1 MGIKRAWRK
10 IKSAAKGLFRPSV
23 GFPLGD
29 HVPADPADHAEDFA
43 HRYAEPLDWL
53 AAIRM
58 EELGIPSE
66 RIGSS
71 DHRHGLAGRAFN
83 PYERDGGGISPG
95 GRINLDSGSFN
106 PNQITKQ
113 YGKRAGKLWAKS
125 RLRDRW
131 DALVAHEDAEWR
143 MGGDHDAAVRVA
155 PETELPISDRARQIL
170 VEMRRGWRG
179 R

>member
-1 MGIKRAWRK
+1 LPFLASPAVPKGLVIERAWRK
-10 IKSAAKGLFRPSV
+10 IKSAAKGLFRPPD
-23 GFPLGD
+23 GFPLGI
-29 HVPADPADHAEDFA
+29 HVLSDPADHTEDFA
-43 HRYAEPLDWL
+43 HRCAEPLDWL

-58 EELGIPSE
+58 QELGIPSE

-71 DHRHGLAGRAFN
+71 DHRHGLAARAFN

-106 PNQITKQ
+106 PDQITKQ
-113 YGKRAGKLWAKS
+113 YGKWAGKLWAKS

-143 MGGDHDAAVRVA
+143 MGGDHDAAMRVA
-155 PETELPISDRARQIL
+155 P
-170 VEMRRGWRG
+170 
-179 R
+179 

>member
-1 MGIKRAWRK
+1 MDIKRAWRK
-10 IKSAAKGLFRPSV
+10 IQSAAKGLFRASV
-23 GFPLGD
+23 GFTLGV
-29 HVPADPADHAEDFA
+29 HIPAEPADHAEDFA

-106 PNQITKQ
+106 PDQITKQ

-143 MGGDHDAAVRVA
+143 MGGDHDAAVRGA
-155 PETELPISDRARQIL
+155 PETELPISNRARQIL
-170 VEMRRGWRG
+170 VEMRGGWRG